1 MRATVPRYVAK
12 RRLAG
17 FLFFLPVLV
26 FMLVFMLGPMIAA
39 LGISFTDYSI
49 LQPPRFS
56 GIANYAKVLSFPS
69 FWDSLWVTFKYVVVR
84 VAVVMVIAL
93 FVSLVLNRKIPF
105 YRSFQAVY
113 FMPFIFPLAVT
124 AIVWKVMFRP
134 FSLMEQ
140 LTSLFGL
147 APIPWLSSGTYA
159 LWAITITTVWS
170 GVGYYSILLLAGL
183 QTISAEVLEA
193 ALIDG
198 ANWMQRLVRILLP
211 LLKPTLLYVTVV
223 ALIGSIQGF
232 APFLIITDGGP
243 GEATRVIGLMIY
255 QFGFNQLR
263 MGFAS
268 CMSIILLVI
277 VFLLTLAQL
286 RLLRTE
292 GERA

>member
-1 MRATVPRYVAK
+1 MKTRTARYIEQ

-17 FLFFLPVLV
+17 FLFFLPVLIFMIV
-26 FMLVFMLGPMIAA
+26 FLLGPMLAA
-39 LGISFTDYSI
+39 LAISFTDYSI
-49 LQPPRFS
+49 LQPPRWS
-56 GIANYAKVLSFPS
+56 GISNYAKVLAFPS
-69 FWDSLWVTFKYVVVR
+69 FWNSLWVTGQYVAVR
-84 VAVVMVIAL
+84 VLIVMVIAL
-93 FVSLVLNRKIPF
+93 FVSLVLNQRIPF

-113 FMPFIFPLAVT
+113 FLPFVFPLAVT
-124 AIVWKVMFRP
+124 ALVWKVMFRP

-140 LTSLFGL
+140 VTSLFGL
-147 APIPWLSSGTYA
+147 GPIPWLSSDQHA

-183 QTISAEVLEA
+183 QTISKDVLEA

-198 ANWMQRLVRILLP
+198 TNWMQRLMRVTLP
-211 LLKPTLLYVTVV
+211 LLKPTLLYVMVV

-243 GEATRVIGLMIY
+243 GESTRVIGLMIY

-268 CMSIILLVI
+268 SMSVILLGF
-277 VFLLTLAQL
+277 VFLLTLVQL
-286 RLLRTE
+286 RLLGVE
-292 GERA
+292 GGRA